1 MSGTKDSKKDWSQFA
16 EDEIPTED
24 NIENF
29 EADASQP
36 ELEQFSK
43 QELQQKLIAAEQ
55 AVEKYRNDLLRGQA
69 EIQNILRRSKLDV
82 ENAHKFANEKLL
94 RELVDVVDNLERS
107 VAELDNA
114 PAELSQLK
122 TGIDLTYKMFL
133 DVLAKFGVKQI
144 NPENEAFNPTY
155 HEAMSLLDDKN
166 FPTNHVIKVLQKG
179 YQLHD
184 RLVRPAMVIVAK

>member
-16 EDEIPTED
+16 EDEIPAED

-55 AVEKYRNDLLRGQA
+55 AAEKYRNDLLRGQA